1 MMETMRIFPYVLMC
15 SLCVLSTFA
24 SVHVPSADSHGN
36 GITGENYS
44 SNHDNGSDAADGHHD
59 DGHSSGIHVASI
71 HFEYVEQPL
80 TIAVFLLIAGISKL
94 GFHHADI
101 LSSHVPE
108 SCLLIILG
116 VVVGAIMNATMPFED
131 IPRMGATLFFLY
143 LLPPIILE
151 SAYSLHDRTFFENVG
166 TIIIY
171 AVIGTILNC
180 FLIGPT
186 LFGLA
191 KVGAMGNFDIEL
203 IPCLVFSAI
212 IVAVDPVAV
221 LAIFQEIGVNNVLYF
236 LVFGESLLNDAVTV
250 VLYNTMKEF
259 NEMPSVTTDQVFLG
273 LAAFFVVSLGGL
285 FIGIIFGVLTAIVTK
300 YTVHVRVVEPLAVFV
315 LAYISY
321 LIAELFHFSGIISI
335 IGCGLVQA
343 QYAFHNISQKSHTTI
358 KYFSKMQSSTSDCI
372 IFLFLGIALFSPNL
386 FDSKNWHPG
395 FILWTLFLCL
405 LYRFLVVFV
414 LTYFVNKTNRM
425 RRIDREEQFIMAYGG
440 LRGAVAFSLVN
451 LLDSG
456 GLPKDMFTSATLCL
470 IFFTVFLQGITIKPL
485 VKILR
490 VKLQEN
496 DKLLIISEEINMQV
510 TDHIMA
516 GIEEVIG
523 ERGEHYFREILE
535 HYNRKYLNLWLQR
548 DPVSMDEHI
557 MFMFEQIALQ
567 QHFENLA
574 GSKMIQ
580 DKYASSEVLLPSQ
593 LLQKTV
599 YQEEYDSDSSEGTVL
614 PSVTVPSLPPKA
626 MTFDLGEGEADI
638 EFIRRGAEARRETL
652 ANIRNKPIFGK
663 RRESKHIENP
673 TVKDVRK
680 MLTPVRREIPA
691 KLDKNLKNESSAD
704 LLKCL
709 QEKQL
714 RTRRMSRAVMPG
726 NLPGMEQ
733 LLGSTEK
740 IPGRNFNAD
749 AATANYRRRL
759 SLAVPAQRSN
769 FIRERSPSDITSLRM
784 MSQFR
789 EGDAGANRADFVSET
804 PQKRAHMFKKS
815 HTIDGSDV
823 KEDLSPLIRRA
834 KLDVPSSSPMRNSTG
849 QKFEVISE
857 EEDLSSPEKSP
868 NQKSLPNLK
877 ITEKSPSVTEGEN
890 TPNSHVVDTH
900 RQPKSSDS
908 IDDGHLADSDAS
920 AVKSSPK
927 SRLHKKRSLLQKT
940 RSVDGTKLDFDG
952 KEKSVNSNSVN
963 PRPLSECSPLTDS
976 DKKSDLQGS
985 SLRKS
990 SYITAISKTDSI
1002 GEKPLEHSN
1011 KGDNSIEMENISQEK
1026 HKEDIQ

>member
-1 MMETMRIFPYVLMC
+1 
-15 SLCVLSTFA
+15 
-24 SVHVPSADSHGN
+24 
-36 GITGENYS
+36 
-44 SNHDNGSDAADGHHD
+44 
-59 DGHSSGIHVASI
+59 
-71 HFEYVEQPL
+71 
-80 TIAVFLLIAGISKL
+80 
-94 GFHHADI
+94 
-101 LSSHVPE
+101 
-108 SCLLIILG
+108 
-116 VVVGAIMNATMPFED
+116 MNATMAFEHM
-131 IPRMGATLFFLY
+131 PRMGATLFFLY

-186 LFGLA
+186 IYGLA
-191 KVGAMGNFDIEL
+191 KIGAMGNVDLEL

-259 NEMPSVTTDQVFLG
+259 NTMPSVTSDQVFLG

-285 FIGIIFGVLTAIVTK
+285 CIGIMCGVLTAIVTK

-372 IFLFLGIALFSPNL
+372 IFLFLGIALFKPNL
-386 FDSKNWHPG
+386 FDGNNWHPG
-395 FILWTLFLCL
+395 FILWTLLLCL

-451 LLDSG
+451 LLEYD
-456 GLPKDMFTSATLCL
+456 GLPKDMFTTATLCL

-510 TDHIMA
+510 SDHIMA

-593 LLQKTV
+593 LLHKPV
-599 YQEEYDSDSSEGTVL
+599 YHEEYDSDSSGGTVL
-614 PSVTVPSLPPKA
+614 PSVTVPSLPP
-626 MTFDLGEGEADI
+626 MPLTFDLGEGEADI
-638 EFIRRGAEARRETL
+638 ELIRRGAESRRETL
-652 ANIRNKPIFGK
+652 ANILNKPSFGK

-680 MLTPVRREIPA
+680 MLTPVRRDLPA
-691 KLDKNLKNESSAD
+691 KLDKNLKNESSGD

-726 NLPGMEQ
+726 NLPGLEQ
-733 LLGSTEK
+733 IPGSVEK
-740 IPGRNFNAD
+740 IPGKSFNVD
-749 AATANYRRRL
+749 AATQNYRRRL

-769 FIRERSPSDITSLRM
+769 FVRERSPSDITSLQM
-784 MSQFR
+784 MNQFR
-789 EGDAGANRADFVSET
+789 EGDSGIRIDFVSENQ
-804 PQKRAHMFKKS
+804 QKRQHMFKKA
-815 HTIDGSDV
+815 HTLTGSEG
-823 KEDLSPLIRRA
+823 KEEMSPLIRRA
-834 KLDVPSSSPMRNSTG
+834 KIDIPAGSPMRNSTG
-849 QKFEVISE
+849 HKFDVIAENE
-857 EEDLSSPEKSP
+857 EEDSSSPGKSP
-868 NQKSLPNLK
+868 DKNSATNLN
-877 ITEKSPSVTEGEN
+877 TEEQPVSGVEGEA
-890 TPNSHVVDTH
+890 TPHSFIVDTH
-900 RQPKSSDS
+900 PQPTVTKSN
-908 IDDGHLADSDAS
+908 DDGHLADDEESKVTS
-920 AVKSSPK
+920 RSSPK
-927 SRLHKKRSLLQKT
+927 SRLTKKRCLLKKT
-940 RSVDGTKLDFDG
+940 RSVDGTRLDID
-952 KEKSVNSNSVN
+952 EKNNGRSLGANSNN
-963 PRPLSECSPLTDS
+963 LRPLSDCSLTRS
-976 DKKSDLQGS
+976 IQEQSEPEGS
-985 SLRKS
+985 SLRKP
-990 SYITAISKTDSI
+990 SYITAISKTE
-1002 GEKPLEHSN
+1002 GENTEHSK
-1011 KGDNSIEMENISQEK
+1011 KGDNSIEMENISREK
-1026 HKEDIQ
+1026 QN

>member
-1 MMETMRIFPYVLMC
+1 
-15 SLCVLSTFA
+15 
-24 SVHVPSADSHGN
+24 
-36 GITGENYS
+36 
-44 SNHDNGSDAADGHHD
+44 
-59 DGHSSGIHVASI
+59 
-71 HFEYVEQPL
+71 
-80 TIAVFLLIAGISKL
+80 
-94 GFHHADI
+94 
-101 LSSHVPE
+101 
-108 SCLLIILG
+108 
-116 VVVGAIMNATMPFED
+116 MNATMDFED

-186 LFGLA
+186 LYGLA
-191 KVGAMGNFDIEL
+191 KVGAMGNVDIEL

-212 IVAVDPVAV
+212 VVAVDPVAV

-259 NEMPSVTTDQVFLG
+259 NEMPSVTSDQVFLG

-285 FIGIIFGVLTAIVTK
+285 CIGILLGVLTAIITK

-321 LIAELFHFSGIISI
+321 LLAELFHFSGIISI

-414 LTYFVNKTNRM
+414 LTYFVNKSNRM

-451 LLDSG
+451 LLENG
-456 GLPKDMFTSATLCL
+456 GLPKDMFTTATLCL

-599 YQEEYDSDSSEGTVL
+599 YQEEWDSDSSEGTVL
-614 PSVTVPSLPPKA
+614 PSVTVPSLPPKSL
-626 MTFDLGEGEADI
+626 TFDLGEGEADI
-638 EFIRRGAEARRETL
+638 ELIRRGAEARRETL

-680 MLTPVRREIPA
+680 MLSPVRRELPA
-691 KLDKNLKNESSAD
+691 KLDKNLKNESSSD

-714 RTRRMSRAVMPG
+714 RTRRMSRV
-726 NLPGMEQ
+726 LGMEQ
-733 LLGSTEK
+733 IPGSIEK
-740 IPGRNFNAD
+740 IPGRGFNAD

-759 SLAVPAQRSN
+759 SLAVPAQKSN

-789 EGDAGANRADFVSET
+789 EGDAGSRTDFVSET
-804 PQKRAHMFKKS
+804 QQKRPHLFKKS
-815 HTIDGSDV
+815 HTLTGSEG

-834 KLDVPSSSPMRNSTG
+834 KLDVPSGSPVMRNSTG
-849 QKFEVISE
+849 HKFEVISE
-857 EEDLSSPEKSP
+857 NEEEDSSSPEKSP
-868 NQKSLPNLK
+868 NS
-877 ITEKSPSVTEGEN
+877 KSPPDLNTAEQLGSGKEGEA
-890 TPNSHVVDTH
+890 TPISFVVDTH
-900 RQPKSSDS
+900 PQPTVSDS
-908 IDDGHLADSDAS
+908 IDDGQLADNEDSN
-920 AVKSSPK
+920 VKSRSSPK

-940 RSVDGTKLDFDG
+940 RSVDVSKLDSDDKNNG
-952 KEKSVNSNSVN
+952 RSLSANSNH
-963 PRPLSECSPLTDS
+963 PRPLSDCSSFMKS
-976 DKKSDLQGS
+976 DKKSELQGS
-985 SLRKS
+985 PLRKS
-990 SYITAISKTDSI
+990 SYLTAISKS
-1002 GEKPLEHSN
+1002 EEQEPEHST
-1011 KGDNSIEMENISQEK
+1011 KGDHSIEMENIANDKQ
-1026 HKEDIQ
+1026 KEDV